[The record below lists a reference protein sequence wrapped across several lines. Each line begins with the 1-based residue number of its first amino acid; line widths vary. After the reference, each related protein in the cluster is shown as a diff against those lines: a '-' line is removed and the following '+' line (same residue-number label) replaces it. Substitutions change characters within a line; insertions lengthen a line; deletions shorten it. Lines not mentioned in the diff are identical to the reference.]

1 MQGTHRDQGEAALRA
16 AREAVAAA
24 EPGLTAALAAADVM
38 DAVELAEQV
47 EQLARLVHRWQVRA
61 AGAVEAESP
70 AVRPG
75 EGPPEV
81 PFRRGCDLL
90 RSRLRISGREAARRI
105 RAAGAVLPRPV
116 MSGGVLAPLASVAA
130 AGIGITPVP
139 AFGVVDIAPGH
150 GAEGDGDG
158 DGGGVSGLL
167 ADAPGPE
174 ALEVV
179 LRTLQEVG
187 RVAPPEVV
195 AEAEVTMVEHAATF
209 DPETLR
215 RVGRRLV
222 HLLDPDGVELDDRV
236 LRSRQG
242 VKVGA
247 RWHGLTHLDIWAD
260 PVQTEILMT
269 VFDTGTNPRP
279 HGATQ
284 DRAEEAAAPANPTD
298 QAATPEGLDA
308 EAGADTGGPDVG
320 ANAEDR
326 SADGSDS
333 EPVVDDRHR
342 GQRMLDALVS
352 ACHAALRSGTLPR
365 IGGLPPQVLVTIGL
379 EDLRADVTSAA
390 LARTRHRRT
399 AGPEEIEQRD
409 PGPPGH
415 TPDSSP
421 TSRDRHPRPIHEDPR
436 APRTARTGRGNL
448 PHAGPV
454 AVSSLRRLACDADLI
469 PVVLGTA
476 GDVVDVG
483 RAHRLV
489 PASMRRALIAR
500 DAGCIFPGC
509 TIPATWT
516 EAHHI
521 TPWSHGG
528 PTSTANTTL
537 LCPAHHHAVHR
548 GRWVIEPDTTPS
560 PRPFRVTSPWTARP
574 HHTWNAYP
582 RGA

>member
-1 MQGTHRDQGEAALRA
+1 MQGTQRDQGEAALRA

-24 EPGLTAALAAADVM
+24 EPALVAALAAADVM

-279 HGATQ
+279 HGQRPAVQ
-284 DRAEEAAAPANPTD
+284 DSAVQDSAVQREASVARAS
-298 QAATPEGLDA
+298 
-308 EAGADTGGPDVG
+308 
-320 ANAEDR
+320 AEDR
-326 SADGSDS
+326 RATGVDA

-342 GQRMLDALVS
+342 GLRMLDALVS
-352 ACHAALRSGTLPR
+352 ACQAALRSGTLPR
-365 IGGLPPQVLVTIGL
+365 VGGLPPQVLVIIGL
-379 EDLRADVTSAA
+379 EELRADLTGAA
-390 LARTRHRRT
+390 VAPPMPRG
-399 AGPEEIEQRD
+399 AAESDQIGQCD
-409 PGPPGH
+409 PGPPGRP
-415 TPDSSP
+415 PDDTD
-421 TSRDRHPRPIHEDPR
+421 TSRGPRTHPRPVPDPGDES
-436 APRTARTGRGNL
+436 RTARTGRGSL

-454 AVSSLRRLACDADLI
+454 AVRSLRRLACDADLI

-500 DAGCIFPGC
+500 DSGCIFPGC

-537 LCPAHHHAVHR
+537 LCPAHHHAVHQ
-548 GRWVIEPDTTPS
+548 GRWAIQPDTTPS
-560 PRPFRVTSPWTARP
+560 PHPFRITSPWTTRP
-574 HHTWNAYP
+574 HHTRNAYP
-582 RGA
+582 LGA